1 MAYAVFESTNMK
13 STFHSDIISVVAAT
27 DIENGTFGYADGLA
41 TGETEVYNFVKGTSA
56 GKQVI
61 VADNPAWDADT
72 SKITNQRKDKYIIPA
87 GTVFRARI
95 INLGEKFSISADGFT
110 GATKSDA
117 AKDKFVTIDK
127 TTGKLVVAAATASES
142 SPAMEGVIESARVAG
157 GTLVTATNTYGCS
170 RTMYKVRVTILA

>member
-95 INLGEKFSISADGFT
+95 VNFGDKFSISADGFT
-110 GATKSDA
+110 AATKADA
-117 AKDKFVTIDK
+117 AKDKFVTIDS
-127 TTGKLVVAAATASES
+127 TTGKLVVAATASNS
-142 SPAMEGVIESARVAG
+142 SPVMEGVIESTRIAG
-157 GTLVTATNTYGCS
+157 ATLVTTANNYGYS
-170 RTMYKVRVTILA
+170 RTMYKVRVTTLA